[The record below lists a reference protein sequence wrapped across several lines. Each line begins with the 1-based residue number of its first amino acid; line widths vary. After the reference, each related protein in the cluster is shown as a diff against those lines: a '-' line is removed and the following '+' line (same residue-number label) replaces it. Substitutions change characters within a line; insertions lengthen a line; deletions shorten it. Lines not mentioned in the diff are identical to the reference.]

1 MPKYDSLENRVDT
14 LESGASGLDPEKA
27 HKFRVEYVIIGGG
40 FFLIAACLLGSFIIA
55 VRSDMPE
62 YIKAFLN
69 LSQSAAML
77 VLGYLFGT
85 RNNS

>member
-40 FFLIAACLLGSFIIA
+40 FFLIAACLLGSF
-55 VRSDMPE
+55 RSDMPE

>member
-1 MPKYDSLENRVDT
+1 MLKYDSLENRIDT

-40 FFLIAACLLGSFIIA
+40 FILIAGCLIGSFIIA
-55 VRSDMPE
+55 FRSDNAE
-62 YIKAFLN
+62 YVKAFLN
-69 LSQSAAML
+69 LAQSAAML

-85 RNNS
+85 RNN